1 MKEVCE
7 TTNNYKKL
15 RNEVCMNESRWEQVA
30 SLIFCASGT
39 ILCYLW
45 FGIIQESI
53 IKGKYGSDGKERF
66 TYTQALVFVQCAIN
80 AMFAYILRGK
90 TRDSVPMCTYA
101 VASTSYLFAMVTNN
115 HALQYI
121 PYPTQVLG
129 KSCKPIPIMVFSFLF
144 SNKRYH
150 LKKCCCV
157 LMIVLGVGLFL
168 YKEKADTIHGKS
180 VFNLGFGELLLLLS
194 LAMDGTTGA
203 IQDRIR
209 QRHKAN
215 AHVMMYYMN
224 LFSSLYL
231 LFGVLLTGELF
242 DFTIFV
248 QSYPKVIIKLFTLA
262 AASALGQFFI
272 FKTVTEFSPLTCSVI
287 TTTRKLFTMLGS
299 VILFGNTLTQRQFL
313 ATGIVFTGL
322 LLDAIA
328 SRKKES
334 TMKFSSLIGTV
345 YRNGNVTFSTD
356 GNSVISPVG
365 NKVTVFDLK
374 NNQANTIAIE
384 SNFNIKL
391 VTVHPSGTHA
401 FLINEAGQGQ
411 YVNLITQTVLYRHH
425 FRAHVSDVKFS
436 MNGRRLA
443 ACRGGDVQVFLVAG
457 IENFQLNPFML
468 LNTHKITAEK
478 TKNVEWSYDD
488 RLLVVGSE
496 DKQVRV
502 VSAVDSLKNFFLHA
516 LAAHKAEV
524 VGSHFCHNS
533 YDLISVDKRGLANHW
548 TCALKQEDFVEGLRS
563 KNSNEDV
570 RKMWYDK
577 TKRHFM
583 MEHLD
588 NAHGVNLITSAY
600 HPLTSLLVTA
610 FSNGAFLLHEMPN
623 FNLIYSLRV
632 SETKVSSLAINK
644 SGDWIAIACGQG
656 TEGQLVVWEW
666 QSETYVMKQQSH
678 SQSITTV
685 AYSPDGSQIAT
696 GAEDGKVKVWSC
708 RSSFCV
714 VTFTEHSS
722 GVSAVYWTSDGK
734 ALLSASLDGTVRAH
748 DLVRYRNFRTLV
760 CPDKTQLGCLAVDSA
775 AELVMAS
782 SKEMFDIYVWSLEN
796 GKLLDVLSGHSAPVA
811 SISVHGTHLA
821 SASWDK
827 TLRIWNVVESSIS
840 ESIDLLYEGLD
851 VAYSPGGEIL
861 AVLCL
866 DSSVSLFETQTST
879 ELGTIDTALDV
890 DAARR
895 ATDLI
900 KKQTSEKSRTFT
912 CICFSAD
919 GTLLLAAGQS
929 NYICL
934 YSVAERLI
942 VKKLKLTTNRSLDG
956 VTMDINRR
964 KFTEFGNM
972 MLIDASDSE
981 EEADGKKRI
990 KLPGTRHSD
999 LSERCSRPEMRVED
1013 ISFSPA
1019 GRSFA
1024 VCSTE
1029 GVIVFSLDCRNL
1041 FNPFELGIHVTPVS
1055 VENALKEG
1063 EYSAALKM
1071 ALQLNQTEMI
1081 ENVLLC
1087 TPVAQIGITTRSLC
1101 VAYAE
1106 KLLKWLSENVNGSV
1120 EKHIHFWQLWLK
1132 SLLMEYGYQIKL
1144 NRAVNLTYLTA
1155 LQQRLS
1161 DYANQITK
1169 LVDQNRYT
1177 LDYLLVA
1184 RQIKRDQ

>member
-1 MKEVCE
+1 M
-7 TTNNYKKL
+7 
-15 RNEVCMNESRWEQVA
+15 M
-30 SLIFCASGT
+30 I
-39 ILCYLW
+39 IL
-45 FGIIQESI
+45 

-66 TYTQALVFVQCAIN
+66 TYTQALVFVQCVVNTI
-80 AMFAYILRGK
+80 FAYILTDK
-90 TRDSVPMCTYA
+90 TKDNVPTHTYA
-101 VASTSYLFAMVTNN
+101 IMSTSYLFAMITSN

-121 PYPTQVLG
+121 PYPTQVLS
-129 KSCKPIPIMVFSFLF
+129 KSCKPIPIMVFGFLF
-144 SNKRYH
+144 ANKRYH
-150 LKKCCCV
+150 LKKCFCV
-157 LMIVLGVGLFL
+157 LMIVFGVVLFL
-168 YKEKADTIHGKS
+168 YREKTDVTYGKS
-180 VFNLGFGELLLLLS
+180 AFSLGFGELLLLLS

-203 IQDRIR
+203 IQDKIR

-215 AHVMMYYMN
+215 AHNMMYNMN

-231 LFGVLLTGELF
+231 LVGLLLTGEFL
-242 DFTIFV
+242 DFMIFV
-248 QSYPKVIIKLFTLA
+248 QSYPKIVIELFALA
-262 AASALGQFFI
+262 VASALGQFFI
-272 FKTVTEFSPLTCSVI
+272 FKTVAEFGPLTCSIV

-299 VILFGNTLTQRQFL
+299 VILFGNTLTGRQSL
-313 ATGIVFTGL
+313 ATVVVFSGL
-322 LLDAIA
+322 LLDAIE
-328 SRKKES
+328 SKKKGSNDKVKHTKEND
-334 TMKFSSLIGTV
+334 FSSLIGTV
-345 YRNGNVTFSTD
+345 YRDGNVTFSTD
-356 GNSVISPVG
+356 GNSIISPVG
-365 NKVTVFDLK
+365 NKVTIFDLK
-374 NNQANTIAIE
+374 KIVMSVNYSNHANTIAIE

-391 VTVHPSGTHA
+391 ITVHPSGMHA
-401 FLINEAGQGQ
+401 FLVNEAGHAQ
-411 YVNLITQTVLYRHH
+411 YVNLITHTVLYRHN

-436 MNGRRLA
+436 MDGRRLA

-468 LNTHKITAEK
+468 LHTHKITAEK
-478 TKNVEWSYDD
+478 AKNVEWSYDD

-502 VSAVDSLKNFFLHA
+502 VSAVDTLKNLFLHA

-548 TCALKQEDFVEGLRS
+548 ACALKQEDFVEGLYS
-563 KNSNEDV
+563 KNTSKDV
-570 RKMWYDK
+570 KKMWYDK

-588 NAHGVNLITSAY
+588 NAHGVNLTASTFHPPTSM
-600 HPLTSLLVTA
+600 LITA

-644 SGDWIAIACGQG
+644 SGDWIAIACGKG

-722 GVSAVYWTSDGK
+722 GVSAVCWTSDGK

-748 DLVRYRNFRTLV
+748 DLIRYRNFRTMV
-760 CPDKTQLGCLAVDSA
+760 CPDKTQLGSLAVDSA

-782 SKEMFDIYVWSLEN
+782 SKEMFTIYVWSLEN

-821 SASWDK
+821 SVSWDK
-827 TLRIWNVVESSIS
+827 TLRIWNVVESSVA

-866 DSSVSLFETQTST
+866 DSSVSLFETETST

-890 DAARR
+890 DAARK
-895 ATDLI
+895 ATDII
-900 KKQTSEKSRTFT
+900 KKKTGEKSRTFT

-934 YSVAERLI
+934 YSVAERFIL
-942 VKKLKLTTNRSLDG
+942 KKLKLTTNRSLDG
-956 VTMDINRR
+956 VKLDINRR
-964 KFTEFGNM
+964 NFSEFGNM

-981 EEADGKKRI
+981 EETDGRKRI

-999 LSERCSRPEMRVED
+999 LSERSGRPEMRVED
-1013 ISFSPA
+1013 INFSPA

-1029 GVIVFSLDCRNL
+1029 GVAIFSLDHRNL
-1041 FNPFELGIHVTPVS
+1041 FNPFELGIQVTPAS
-1055 VENALKEG
+1055 IEDALKEG

-1071 ALQLNQTEMI
+1071 ALQLNQSEII

-1087 TPVAQIGITTRSLC
+1087 TPVAQIDIATRSLSI
-1101 VAYAE
+1101 AYAE
-1106 KLLKWLSENVNGSV
+1106 KLLKWLAENINGSV

-1144 NRAVNLTYLTA
+1144 NRAVNLTSLTA
-1155 LQQRLS
+1155 LQQCLS

-1169 LVDQNRYT
+1169 L
-1177 LDYLLVA
+1177 
-1184 RQIKRDQ
+1184 

>member
-1 MKEVCE
+1 MCKITDNC
-7 TTNNYKKL
+7 KKV
-15 RNEVCMNESRWEQVA
+15 RDEVCMDESLWKQITN
-30 SLIFCASGT
+30 LIFCAGGT
-39 ILCYLW
+39 MLCYLW

-53 IKGKYGSDGKERF
+53 TKGKYGSDGKERF
-66 TYTQALVFVQCAIN
+66 TYTQALVFVQCAVN
-80 AMFAYILRGK
+80 TMFAYILRGR
-90 TRDSVPMCTYA
+90 TRDSVPTRIYA
-101 VASTSYLFAMVTNN
+101 VASTSYLFAMLTSN

-121 PYPTQVLG
+121 SYPIQVLG
-129 KSCKPIPIMVFSFLF
+129 KSCKPIPIMVFGFLF
-144 SNKRYH
+144 FNKRYH

-157 LMIVLGVGLFL
+157 LMVVFGVGLFL
-168 YKEKADTIHGKS
+168 YKEKANVTSGKS
-180 VFNLGFGELLLLLS
+180 AFDLGFGELLLLLS
-194 LAMDGTTGA
+194 LAMDGITGA
-203 IQDRIR
+203 IQDKIH
-209 QRHKAN
+209 QQHKAN
-215 AHVMMYYMN
+215 AHVMMFYMN

-231 LFGVLLTGELF
+231 LIGVFLTGELF
-242 DFTIFV
+242 AFMVFV
-248 QSYPKVIIKLFTLA
+248 QSYPKVIMELFTLA

-272 FKTVTEFSPLTCSVI
+272 FKTVTQFGPLTCSII
-287 TTTRKLFTMLGS
+287 TTTRKLFTMLSS
-299 VILFGNTLTQRQFL
+299 VILFGNTLTQRQSL
-313 ATGIVFTGL
+313 ATVVVFTGL
-322 LLDAIA
+322 LLDAIG
-328 SRKKES
+328 SKKKGS
-334 TMKFSSLIGTV
+334 IRKFSSLIGTV
-345 YRNGNVTFSTD
+345 YRDGNVTFSTD

-391 VTVHPSGTHA
+391 VTVHPSGIYA
-401 FLINEAGQGQ
+401 FLINEAGQAQ

-425 FRAHVSDVKFS
+425 FRARVSDVKFS
-436 MNGRRLA
+436 MDGRRLA

-468 LNTHKITAEK
+468 LHTHKITCEK
-478 TKNVEWSYDD
+478 AKNVEWSYDD
-488 RLLVVGSE
+488 KLLVVGSE

-502 VSAVDSLKNFFLHA
+502 VSAVDSLKNLFLHA
-516 LAAHKAEV
+516 LAAHKAE
-524 VGSHFCHNS
+524 
-533 YDLISVDKRGLANHW
+533 LISVDKRGLANHW
-548 TCALKQEDFVEGLRS
+548 TCALKQEDFVEGLHS
-563 KNSNEDV
+563 KNTSEDV
-570 RKMWYDK
+570 KKMWYNK

-588 NAHGVNLITSAY
+588 NANGVNLTASTY
-600 HPLTSLLVTA
+600 HPPTSLLITA
-610 FSNGAFLLHEMPN
+610 FSNGAFFLHEVPN

-644 SGDWIAIACGQG
+644 SGDWIAIACGKG

-708 RSSFCV
+708 RSSFCI

-722 GVSAVYWTSDGK
+722 GVSAVCWTSDGK
-734 ALLSASLDGTVRAH
+734 ALLSASLDGTIRAH

-760 CPDKTQLGCLAVDSA
+760 CPDKTQLGGLAVDSA
-775 AELVMAS
+775 AELAMAN
-782 SKEMFDIYVWSLEN
+782 SKEMFNIYIWSLEN
-796 GKLLDVLSGHSAPVA
+796 GKLLDVLSGHSAPIA

-821 SASWDK
+821 SVSWDK
-827 TLRIWNVVESSIS
+827 TLRIWNVVESSAA

-851 VAYSPGGEIL
+851 VAYSPSGEIL

-866 DSSVSLFETQTST
+866 DSSVSLFETETSA

-900 KKQTSEKSRTFT
+900 KKKTSEKSRTFT

-919 GTLLLAAGQS
+919 GSLLFAAGQS

-934 YSVAERLI
+934 YSVSERIL

-956 VTMDINRR
+956 VKMDINRR
-964 KFTEFGNM
+964 NFSEFGNM

-999 LSERCSRPEMRVED
+999 LSERCFRPEMRVED

-1029 GVIVFSLDCRNL
+1029 GVAVFSLDHRNL
-1041 FNPFELGIHVTPVS
+1041 FNPFELGIQVTPIT
-1055 VENALKEG
+1055 VENALKER

-1071 ALQLNQTEMI
+1071 ALQLNQAEMI

-1087 TPVAQIGITTRSLC
+1087 TPVAQIDIATRSLS

-1106 KLLKWLSENVNGSV
+1106 KLLKWLAENINGFI

-1144 NRAVNLTYLTA
+1144 NRAANLTSLTA

-1161 DYANQITK
+1161 DYVNQITK

>member
-1 MKEVCE
+1 MEIVIHDWVAFAEYE
-7 TTNNYKKL
+7 T
-15 RNEVCMNESRWEQVA
+15 
-30 SLIFCASGT
+30 
-39 ILCYLW
+39 
-45 FGIIQESI
+45 ESI
-53 IKGKYGSDGKERF
+53 TRGKYGSDGKMRF

-80 AMFAYILRGK
+80 TIFAFILKGK
-90 TRDSVPMCTYA
+90 TRDSVPTHIYA
-101 VASTSYLFAMVTNN
+101 VASTSYLLAMVTSN
-115 HALQYI
+115 HALQHI
-121 PYPTQVLG
+121 PYPTQVLA
-129 KSCKPIPIMVFSFLF
+129 KSCKPIPIMVFGFLF
-144 SNKRYH
+144 ANKRYH
-150 LKKCCCV
+150 LRKCCCV
-157 LMIVLGVGLFL
+157 LMIVFGVGLFL
-168 YKEKADTIHGKS
+168 YKEKANTTVGKS
-180 VFNLGFGELLLLLS
+180 AFSLGFGELLLLIS
-194 LAMDGTTGA
+194 LAMDGTTA
-203 IQDRIR
+203 AMQDRIR
-209 QRHKAN
+209 QQHKAN
-215 AHVMMYYMN
+215 AHSMMYYMN

-231 LFGVLLTGELF
+231 LIGLLMTGELF
-242 DFTIFV
+242 DFVVFV
-248 QSYPKVIIKLFTLA
+248 QSYPKVIMQLFTLA
-262 AASALGQFFI
+262 IASALGQFFI
-272 FKTVTEFSPLTCSVI
+272 FKTVAEFGPLTCSIV

-299 VILFGNTLTQRQFL
+299 VILFGNTLTQRQSL
-313 ATGIVFTGL
+313 ATVVVFTGL
-322 LLDAIA
+322 LLDAIESKKKAFA
-328 SRKKES
+328 S
-334 TMKFSSLIGTV
+334 KFSSLIGTV
-345 YRNGNVTFSTD
+345 YRDGNVTFSTD
-356 GNSVISPVG
+356 GNSIISPVG
-365 NKVTVFDLK
+365 NKITIFDLK
-374 NNQANTIAIE
+374 NNQANTVSVE

-391 VTVHPSGTHA
+391 VTIHPSGIHA
-401 FLINEAGQGQ
+401 FLVNEAGQAQ

-425 FRAHVSDVKFS
+425 FRARVSDVKFS
-436 MNGRRLA
+436 MDGRRLA

-468 LNTHKITAEK
+468 LHTHKITAEK
-478 TKNVEWSYDD
+478 ARNLEWSYDD
-488 RLLVVGSE
+488 KLLVVGSE

-502 VSAVDSLKNFFLHA
+502 VSAVDNLKNLFLHA

-548 TCALKQEDFVEGLRS
+548 TCALKQEDFVEGLHS
-563 KNSNEDV
+563 ENTKDAK
-570 RKMWYDK
+570 KMWYDK

-588 NAHGVNLITSAY
+588 NAHGINLTATAY
-600 HPLTSLLVTA
+600 HPLTSLLITA

-644 SGDWIAIACGQG
+644 SGDWIAIACGKG

-696 GAEDGKVKVWSC
+696 GAEDGKVKIWSC

-782 SKEMFDIYVWSLEN
+782 SKEMFNVYIWSLEN

-811 SISVHGTHLA
+811 SISIHGTHLA

-827 TLRIWNVVESSIS
+827 TLRIWNVVESSVA
-840 ESIDLLYEGLD
+840 ETIDLLHEGLD
-851 VAYSPGGEIL
+851 VAYSPSGEIL

-900 KKQTSEKSRTFT
+900 KKKTSEKSRTFT

-934 YSVAERLI
+934 YSVAERLL

-956 VTMDINRR
+956 VKMDINRR
-964 KFTEFGNM
+964 NFSEFGNM
-972 MLIDASDSE
+972 MLIDASDSD

-999 LSERCSRPEMRVED
+999 LSERFSRPEMRVED
-1013 ISFSPA
+1013 INFSPA

-1029 GVIVFSLDCRNL
+1029 GVAVFSLDHRNL
-1041 FNPFELGIHVTPVS
+1041 FNPFELGIQVTPVS

-1071 ALQLNQTEMI
+1071 ALQLNQAEMI

-1087 TPVAQIGITTRSLC
+1087 TPVAQIDITTRSLS

-1106 KLLKWLSENVNGSV
+1106 KLLKWLAENISGSI

-1144 NRAVNLTYLTA
+1144 NRALNLASLTA

-1161 DYANQITK
+1161 DYTNQITK
-1169 LVDQNRYT
+1169 L
-1177 LDYLLVA
+1177 
-1184 RQIKRDQ
+1184 